1 MTVITPLTSYPVRAQ
16 KKLKKEARLGL
27 QKSQERLNF
36 AAIIEKVFI
45 EKMALRNVEVGKM
58 ARHHPGIT
66 DPCFV

>member
-1 MTVITPLTSYPVRAQ
+1 MARTVITPLTSYPVRVK

-45 EKMALRNVEVGKM
+45 E
-58 ARHHPGIT
+58 
-66 DPCFV
+66 